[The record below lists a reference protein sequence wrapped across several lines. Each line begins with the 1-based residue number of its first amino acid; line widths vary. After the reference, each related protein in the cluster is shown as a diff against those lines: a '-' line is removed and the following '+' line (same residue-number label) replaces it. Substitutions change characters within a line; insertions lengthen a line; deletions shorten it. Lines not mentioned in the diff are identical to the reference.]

1 MVLGFMKYFDKK
13 KLEPTNFRAKQL
25 PLFGHKDTRP
35 KLKVKKMIS
44 QTRIK
49 EALASK
55 GKTVQEQI
63 IAMRNFND
71 DLSDFCDR
79 IKSR

>member
-1 MVLGFMKYFDKK
+1 MAD
-13 KLEPTNFRAKQL
+13 QL

-79 IKSR
+79 IKSKK